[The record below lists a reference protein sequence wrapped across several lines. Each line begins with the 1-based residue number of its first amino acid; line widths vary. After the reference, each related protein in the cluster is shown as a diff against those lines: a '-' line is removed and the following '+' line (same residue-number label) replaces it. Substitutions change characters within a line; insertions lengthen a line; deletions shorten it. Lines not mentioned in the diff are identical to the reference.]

1 MERIKP
7 AQEWLT
13 GTEAFRADAKPGEN
27 GFCSA
32 TSVPGIIKGNEG
44 AINGKLTYARILI
57 RRRKHDKEG
66 TGKLHDGRVA
76 E

>member
-1 MERIKP
+1 MEQTKA
-7 AQEWLT
+7 AQKWLE
-13 GTEAFRADAKPGEN
+13 GTEAFRMDAKPGEK

-57 RRRKHDKEG
+57 RRKKHDKEG
-66 TGKLHDGRVA
+66 TGNVHDGRIA
-76 E
+76 

>member
-1 MERIKP
+1 MKHGKTP
-7 AQEWLT
+7 QVWLE
-13 GTEAFRADAKPGEN
+13 GTEAFREDAKPGEE

-44 AINGKLTYARILI
+44 AINRKLTYARILI

-66 TGKLHDGRVA
+66 TGNLHDGGVA
-76 E
+76 G